1 MLRDESYRI
10 EIFENEEQ
18 EKVISEDLCEIYTVF
33 KFISTGL
40 SYHRNCLRNL
50 KVLEIGCG
58 SGENLSMAL
67 NHGASFVTGIDLSS
81 SIIQAATS
89 NFTKAGI
96 DSNRFLFTKA
106 NLFSLQSCELS
117 LPPNQYENFFDRVM
131 SSWIISQAKSLNE
144 VRELISIA
152 KKYLKPNG
160 DLVLLLVN
168 PQIIVN
174 FPAVKELPRIENFR
188 LVDVIEEGD
197 HFKMKSQILQPF
209 TEEVMMDVW
218 HNVFSIDQV
227 KSVLYQL
234 DMNVKHFGNLELTPK
249 DDQINYPF
257 EMISQELSKDV
268 TMGYFIH
275 AKKPRVEVDKD

>member
-33 KFISTGL
+33 KYISTGL

-67 NHGASFVTGIDLSS
+67 NHGASYVAGIDLSS

-96 DSNRFLFTKA
+96 ENNRFLFTKA

-117 LPPNQYENFFDRVM
+117 LPPYQYENYFDRVM
-131 SSWIISQAKSLNE
+131 SSWIISQAKSLND

-168 PQIIVN
+168 PLIISN
-174 FPAVKELPRIENFR
+174 FPAVKQLPRIENFR
-188 LVDVIEEGD
+188 LMDVTEEGD
-197 HFKMKSQILQPF
+197 HYKMKSQILQPF
-209 TEEVMMDVW
+209 TEEVLMEVC
-218 HNVFSIDQV
+218 HNIFSIEQV
-227 KSVLYQL
+227 KSVLDEMEL
-234 DMNVKHFGNLELTPK
+234 NVKHCGNLELTPR

-268 TMGYFIH
+268 TMGYFLH
-275 AKKPRVEVDKD
+275 AKKPRVEVGKD

>member
-1 MLRDESYRI
+1 MLRDDSYRI

-33 KFISTGL
+33 KYISTGL

-58 SGENLSMAL
+58 SGENLNLAL
-67 NHGASFVTGIDLSS
+67 NHGASFVSGLDLSS
-81 SIIQAATS
+81 SVIQAATS

-117 LPPNQYENFFDRVM
+117 LPASSYENFFDRVL
-131 SSWIISQAKSLNE
+131 SCWIVSQARSLND

-152 KKYLKPNG
+152 RKYLKHNG
-160 DLVLLLVN
+160 DLVLLMVN
-168 PQIIVN
+168 PLMIAN
-174 FPAVKELPRIENFR
+174 FPAVKQLPRIENFR
-188 LVDVIEEGD
+188 LVDVVEEGD

-209 TEEVMMDVW
+209 TEEVLMEVT
-218 HNVFSIDQV
+218 HNVFSIEQI
-227 KSVLYQL
+227 KGVLE
-234 DMNVKHFGNLELTPK
+234 DMEFNVKHQGNLELTPR
-249 DDQINYPF
+249 DEQLSYPF

-275 AKKPRVEVDKD
+275 AKKPRLDLEKI